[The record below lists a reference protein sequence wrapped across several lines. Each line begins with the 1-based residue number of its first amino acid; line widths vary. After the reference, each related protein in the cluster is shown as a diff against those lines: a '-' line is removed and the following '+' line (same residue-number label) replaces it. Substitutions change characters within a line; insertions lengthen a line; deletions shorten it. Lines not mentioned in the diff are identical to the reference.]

1 MLAILDDMK
10 KFARLIKTL
19 DSTNKTTIKVQ
30 ALADYF
36 KVAGDTDKVW
46 TIAILSHRRPP
57 RPVNTTLLRE
67 WASELANIPLWLF
80 EESYHIVGDLAE
92 TIALVVPSTQTS
104 TEKSLT
110 RFLKEMIALKKKP
123 DEEKKAYLYE
133 NWKVLDYYERFVFC
147 KLITGSFRIGVSQ
160 KLMTRALAKAT
171 DIDEDILAYKLMGNW
186 NPNKIS
192 FQELILEENESD
204 YLSKPYPFYLAYA
217 IEGDVS
223 DLGDVNDWSAE
234 HKWDGIRSQVI
245 LRNDEIF
252 VWSRGEE
259 LVTDKYPEFGKFVGV
274 IPNGTVIDGEILPFP
289 KEQIGTFNDLQ
300 KRIGRK
306 TVSKNLLKKVPVILK
321 AYDLLEWEGKDI
333 RNTPF
338 IDRRRLLETLFRSVR
353 PPGRLESARHR
364 RSRGPASE
372 KVASR
377 IRQSA
382 GSETDG
388 ETIKSIASKT
398 APKQAKGTKN
408 KDQPAE
414 MPVSSAVEIPLHL
427 SETIHFNSW
436 EEAAKERERS
446 REVRS
451 EGLMLKRKDSPYLVG
466 RKKGDWW
473 KWKVD
478 PLTIDAVLTYA
489 MRGHGR
495 RSNLFTD
502 YTFALW
508 DEKEDGERELVTF
521 AKAYSGLTDAEF
533 RKVDNWIKRNTLER
547 FGPVRSVT
555 PHHVFEIAFEGIA
568 PSTRHKSGVATRF
581 PRILRWRKDKKI
593 EEANTL
599 SDLKRLIPSLTSE
612 SG

>member
-1 MLAILDDMK
+1 MK
-10 KFARLIKTL
+10 NFAQLIKTL
-19 DSTNKTTIKVQ
+19 DSTNKTNVKVQ

-36 KVAGDTDKVW
+36 SAAGDKDKVW

-92 TIALVVPSTQTS
+92 TIALVVPSAKSS
-104 TEKSLT
+104 TEKTLT
-110 RFLKEMIALKKKP
+110 QFLEEMITLKKKS
-123 DEEKKAYLYE
+123 DEEKQAYLFE
-133 NWKVLDYYERFVFC
+133 NWKVLDYYERFVFT
-147 KLITGSFRIGVSQ
+147 KLITGGFRIGVSQ
-160 KLMTRALAKAT
+160 KLMTRALSKAT
-171 DIDEDILAYKLMGNW
+171 QIDEDILAYKLMGNW
-186 NPNKIS
+186 DPNKIS

-217 IEGDVS
+217 IENEVA

-259 LVTDKYPEFGKFVGV
+259 LVTDKYPEFESFIGT
-274 IPNGTVIDGEILPFP
+274 IPNGTVIDGEILPYP
-289 KEQIGTFNDLQ
+289 NGQIGTFNDLQ
-300 KRIGRK
+300 TRIGRK
-306 TVSKNLLKKVPVILK
+306 TVSKALLEKTPVILK
-321 AYDLLEWEGKDI
+321 TYDVLEWEGKDI
-333 RNTPF
+333 RKQPF
-338 IDRRRLLETLFRSVR
+338 VERRKILERLY
-353 PPGRLESARHR
+353 
-364 RSRGPASE
+364 
-372 KVASR
+372 
-377 IRQSA
+377 
-382 GSETDG
+382 GSITEH
-388 ETIKSIASKT
+388 
-398 APKQAKGTKN
+398 
-408 KDQPAE
+408 
-414 MPVSSAVEIPLHL
+414 SSSSFSNLPFHL
-427 SETIHFNSW
+427 SETMHFNSW
-436 EEAAKERERS
+436 QEVAQERERS
-446 REVRS
+446 REVHS

-508 DEKEDGERELVTF
+508 SENVEGEKELVTF
-521 AKAYSGLTDAEF
+521 AKAYFGLTDAEF
-533 RKVDNWIKRNTLER
+533 RQVDNWIKKNTLER

-568 PSTRHKSGVATRF
+568 LSKRHKSGVATRF
-581 PRILRWRKDKKI
+581 PRILRWRKDKTI
-593 EEANTL
+593 HEANSL
-599 SDLKRLIPSLTSE
+599 NDLKEMIP
-612 SG
+612 

>member
-1 MLAILDDMK
+1 MTDCRASLAIIDSMK
-10 KFARLIKTL
+10 HFAQLIKTL

-57 RPVNTTLLRE
+57 RPVNTTLLRT
-67 WASELANIPLWLF
+67 WASELSNIPLWLF

-92 TIALVVPSTQTS
+92 TIALVIPSNPTS
-104 TEKSLT
+104 TEKTLT
-110 RFLKEMIALKKKP
+110 QFLEEMIALKKKP
-123 DEEKKAYLYE
+123 DDEKKVYLYE
-133 NWKVLDYYERFVFC
+133 NWKVLDYYERFVFT

-171 DIDEDILAYKLMGNW
+171 QIDEDILAYKLMGNW
-186 NPNKIS
+186 DPNKIT

-217 IEGDVS
+217 IEGEVNE
-223 DLGDVNDWSAE
+223 LGDVSEWSAE

-259 LVTDKYPEFGKFVGV
+259 LVTDKYPEFHEFVGV
-274 IPNGTVIDGEILPFP
+274 IPNGTVIDGEILPFI
-289 KEQIGTFNDLQ
+289 ENEIGTFNDLQ
-300 KRIGRK
+300 TRIGRK
-306 TVSKNLLKKVPVILK
+306 TVSKNLLSKVPVILK
-321 AYDLLEWEGKDI
+321 AYDLLEWEGEDI
-333 RNTPF
+333 REMAF
-338 IDRRRLLETLFRSVR
+338 IERRKLLETLFDTVTS
-353 PPGRLESARHR
+353 S
-364 RSRGPASE
+364 
-372 KVASR
+372 
-377 IRQSA
+377 
-382 GSETDG
+382 
-388 ETIKSIASKT
+388 
-398 APKQAKGTKN
+398 
-408 KDQPAE
+408 KDQ
-414 MPVSSAVEIPLHL
+414 IPLHL

-436 EEAAKERERS
+436 DEAAEERERS

-473 KWKVD
+473 KWKVE

-502 YTFALW
+502 YTFGLW
-508 DEKEDGERELVTF
+508 DEKEDGEKELVTF

-568 PSTRHKSGVATRF
+568 LSKRHKSGVATRF
-581 PRILRWRKDKKI
+581 PRILRWRQDKKL

-599 SDLKRLIPSLTSE
+599 ADLKELIPSKLAE
-612 SG
+612 